1 MKKNNNCG
9 FSLVE
14 IVITI
19 AIMAVLTGTV
29 SYGLSLSSGKKA
41 EECARK
47 LASELQSMRT
57 MSLGKYEVI
66 GELSYDSNSDSY
78 ILKRIVRNSSA
89 DKDKSVDDLKPVS
102 IVVGDGAVDI
112 YCYDGDVEP
121 TSTDK
126 TLKNSGTVTFQFSRS
141 TEALVS
147 GTTKIK
153 VSKANKTMYIN
164 IEELTGRVTV
174 SS

>member
-1 MKKNNNCG
+1 MKKDNNRG

-29 SYGLSLSSGKKA
+29 SYSLSLSSGKKA

-57 MSLGKYEVI
+57 MSLGKNEVT
-66 GELSYDSNSDSY
+66 GVLYYDSESDSY
-78 ILKRIVRNSSA
+78 VLKQTVKKSS
-89 DKDKSVDDLKPVS
+89 KDTDGTMTEAY
-102 IVVGDGAVDI
+102 VGDGSVDI
-112 YCYDGDVEP
+112 YCYDNDDVEP
-121 TSTDK
+121 TSTDTDK
-126 TLKNSGTVTFQFSRS
+126 TLKNSGAVTFQFSRS

-147 GTTKIK
+147 GTTNIK
-153 VSKANKTMYIN
+153 VSKANKTMYIK
-164 IEELTGRVTV
+164 IEKLTGRITV